1 MKYIFWDIDGTL
13 LKTGLAGVDALRD
26 AIKLRFGIENF
37 QFSHPLAGM
46 TDSFIFKQT
55 IRDIKGSFNAADA
68 AGLLIHYHQLLE
80 KYLPSHPGSLMPN
93 VKETLQYFSKQQTN
107 YKTCL
112 LTGNT
117 RAGAFAKLRHYRIA
131 QYFDSRYSACG
142 ELSEDRCELA
152 KTAYQRLYLLEP
164 DLTPDN
170 VIIVGDTPND
180 ILCAQAIKAR
190 SLIILAGSTYNTE
203 ELKSYNPWQI
213 IPELPDDP
221 RDFAA
226 LLDKN

>member
-1 MKYIFWDIDGTL
+1 
-13 LKTGLAGVDALRD
+13 
-26 AIKLRFGIENF
+26 
-37 QFSHPLAGM
+37 
-46 TDSFIFKQT
+46 
-55 IRDIKGSFNAADA
+55 
-68 AGLLIHYHQLLE
+68 
-80 KYLPSHPGSLMPN
+80 MP
-93 VKETLQYFSKQQTN
+93 
-107 YKTCL
+107 
-112 LTGNT
+112 
-117 RAGAFAKLRHYRIA
+117 FAKSASYGIA

>member
-1 MKYIFWDIDGTL
+1 
-13 LKTGLAGVDALRD
+13 
-26 AIKLRFGIENF
+26 
-37 QFSHPLAGM
+37 
-46 TDSFIFKQT
+46 
-55 IRDIKGSFNAADA
+55 
-68 AGLLIHYHQLLE
+68 
-80 KYLPSHPGSLMPN
+80 MPN
-93 VKETLQYFSKQQTN
+93 CVI
-107 YKTCL
+107 
-112 LTGNT
+112 TGSHNT
-117 RAGAFAKLRHYRIA
+117 STAVTAP
-131 QYFDSRYSACG
+131 
-142 ELSEDRCELA
+142 EDRCELA

-203 ELKSYNPWQI
+203 ELKSYTPWQI

-226 LLDKN
+226 FEQR

>member
-1 MKYIFWDIDGTL
+1 MLFRSYG
-13 LKTGLAGVDALRD
+13 
-26 AIKLRFGIENF
+26 
-37 QFSHPLAGM
+37 
-46 TDSFIFKQT
+46 
-55 IRDIKGSFNAADA
+55 
-68 AGLLIHYHQLLE
+68 
-80 KYLPSHPGSLMPN
+80 
-93 VKETLQYFSKQQTN
+93 
-107 YKTCL
+107 
-112 LTGNT
+112 
-117 RAGAFAKLRHYRIA
+117 IA

>member
-1 MKYIFWDIDGTL
+1 MPLWHRK
-13 LKTGLAGVDALRD
+13 
-26 AIKLRFGIENF
+26 F

-55 IRDIKGSFNAADA
+55 IKDIKGSCNAADA
-68 AGLLIHYHQLLE
+68 AGFWSIIISCWKNICPRITAAWCLTSKKLCSIF
-80 KYLPSHPGSLMPN
+80 PSSRRTIKHVCSLVILGRCLCQTASLRDRTILRQP
-93 VKETLQYFSKQQTN
+93 LQ
-107 YKTCL
+107 
-112 LTGNT
+112 
-117 RAGAFAKLRHYRIA
+117 RLRWVEWRPLW
-131 QYFDSRYSACG
+131 AC
-142 ELSEDRCELA
+142 
-152 KTAYQRLYLLEP
+152 KTAYLKTYLLEP